1 MMPEFDIHLQCV
13 ACEGSGKIENLRH
26 GVDANGPWVDIT
38 DQECP
43 ECDEGLRYGGREYY
57 DSVTDLRADYPTA
70 FARNLETR
78 KWA

>member
-1 MMPEFDIHLQCV
+1 MMPDFDIHIQCA
-13 ACEGSGKIENLRH
+13 ACDGSGNTENLRH

-43 ECDEGLRYGGREYY
+43 ECEGGLRYVGREYY

-70 FARNLETR
+70 FARNLET
-78 KWA
+78 KGWA